1 MDRETD
7 IEKTEMN
14 SSKLERPFP
23 PFVTPKPLI
32 GVIHVL
38 ALPGTPTHEHALPQI
53 IQVAAREAAVYQDGG
68 IDGIIV
74 ENMHD
79 TPYLKGAVGPEI
91 VASMTAVA
99 VAVRTAAPEMPIGIQ
114 ILAGANKEA
123 LAVAQAAELDFIRAE
138 GFVFAHVAD
147 EGLIE
152 SCAGE
157 LLRYRRAIGA
167 EKVQVWADVKK
178 KHSAHAITADVSLAE
193 TVHAAEFFR
202 GDAVIVTGAL
212 TGEAPDLD
220 DLLEAKTAGKLPV
233 LLGSGITPE
242 NVLRYWEAADGF
254 IVGSYLKRDGVWAN
268 SVDPGRV
275 KKMVAQIRALR

>member
-1 MDRETD
+1 
-7 IEKTEMN
+7 
-14 SSKLERPFP
+14 
-23 PFVTPKPLI
+23 
-32 GVIHVL
+32 
-38 ALPGTPTHEHALPQI
+38 
-53 IQVAAREAAVYQDGG
+53 
-68 IDGIIV
+68 
-74 ENMHD
+74 
-79 TPYLKGAVGPEI
+79 
-91 VASMTAVA
+91 
-99 VAVRTAAPEMPIGIQ
+99 MPIGIQ
-114 ILAGANKEA
+114 ILAGANEEA

-167 EKVQVWADVKK
+167 EKVQVWADAKK

-193 TVHAAEFFR
+193 TVHAVKFFC
-202 GDAVIVTGAL
+202 GDAVIVTGAV
-212 TGEAPDLD
+212 TGEAPALD
-220 DLLEAKTAGKLPV
+220 DLLAAKTAGELPV

-242 NVLRYWEAADGF
+242 NVVRYWEAADGF
-254 IVGSYLKRDGVWAN
+254 IVGSYFKRDGYWVN